1 MSTAAF
7 ATSYTQNFDTLL
19 YRVRSGDSL
28 SKILYRYH
36 AGLNDAQLSLLI
48 QQVQADNPTI
58 INPDLIKPDQLIRL
72 KIPQQYCAAPRPNH
86 HLLTV
91 RIDNQYWV
99 PELERTW
106 NRSTREE
113 RDLMS
118 ALLPAL
124 IGLGSA
130 KMSMIDTTFSTNAP
144 LMREMVT
151 NHENYKAGEKT
162 KGQYDYQRRKLVAQL
177 TTNLGP
183 TNLILNGTQRP
194 TEVLRI
200 SRSKGVTPTINIK
213 ASIKKMQGAASHAK
227 TGGILLTGVSLG
239 LACNQI
245 ANARTQRDKNDI
257 LVETAG
263 GVFGG
268 LVFSLGASLV
278 LLAMTTPV
286 GWVGGLVI
294 GFGGVAAGYAG
305 GRTGVAL
312 YNLSGAKVDIVSKV
326 GVGTLCSVAQKHGR
340 KSLLSDSSLSIL

>member
-36 AGLNDAQLSLLI
+36 AGLNDEQLSLLI
-48 QQVQADNPTI
+48 QQVQADNPSI

-91 RIDNQYWV
+91 RTDNQYWV

-118 ALLPAL
+118 TLLPAL

-200 SRSKGVTPTINIK
+200 SRSKGIAPTAPIETEFRR
-213 ASIKKMQGAASHAK
+213 MQRAARIAK
-227 TGGILLTGVSLG
+227 SGGVLLTGVSLG
-239 LACNQI
+239 VACHQI
-245 ANARTQRDKNDI
+245 ANASTQRQKNDI
-257 LVETAG
+257 LVESA
-263 GVFGG
+263 GG
-268 LVFSLGASLV
+268 LVGGILYAIGTSVALV
-278 LLAMTTPV
+278 LIASPV
-286 GWVGGLVI
+286 GWVGGLAI
-294 GFGGVAAGYAG
+294 GLGAAVTGYA
-305 GRTGVAL
+305 TGQGVLKL
-312 YNLSGAKVDIVSKV
+312 YDATGAKIDFAKQSGI
-326 GVGTLCSVAQKHGR
+326 GALCSSAR
-340 KSLLSDSSLSIL
+340 KAGFVPSFSSSTLSVL